1 MNKHS
6 LASKI
11 TFIFAISFV
20 LVCVLFLL
28 LYRFQADRTLDLMEQ
43 RQFQSMNYLLQL
55 YKNKT
60 QPKNI
65 KSYFNFFNLKPVE
78 NLKLASFVLKKGEIN
93 FDRKT
98 PIGRFASILYNDR
111 YYLFMD
117 TGLEKILLQSQND
130 KNMTDHLWIGFFLAI
145 GVLITTY
152 MSILKSFTPLRKLS
166 TNIRKFA
173 SGDLEVEY
181 KSDQKDEIA
190 EVANEF
196 DKAVKK
202 IRHLILSRQLF
213 LRAIMH
219 ELKTPIGKGR
229 IVSEMIND
237 DIQKNRLISI
247 FERLDLL
254 INEFSK
260 IEQLVSQSYVLNVK
274 PYPLH
279 CFLDQSIDMLML
291 DISKT
296 KKSVILD
303 INNEDEI
310 INADFDLMCLAMKN
324 LIDNG
329 LKYSI
334 DNQVF
339 ITNIT
344 NGLRFS
350 NRGKKLEYSIQHYYN
365 AFIHDKNSKGLGLGL
380 YIIKNIIEYHQY
392 TLSYTYQEN
401 MHCFDIIWQSDTN
414 NIIPKVTDEFA

>member
-1 MNKHS
+1 MNRHS

-11 TFIFAISFV
+11 TFIFAITFV

-28 LYRFQADRTLDLMEQ
+28 LYRFQADRNLDLMQQ

-55 YKNKT
+55 YNNNT

-78 NLKLASFVLKKGEIN
+78 NQKLKAFVLEKGDVS

-98 PIGRFASILYNDR
+98 PIGRFSSILYNDR
-111 YYLFMD
+111 YYLFID
-117 TGLEKILLQSQND
+117 TGRERVLLQSQND
-130 KNMTDHLWIGFFLAI
+130 KNTTDHLWIGFFLAL
-145 GVLITTY
+145 GVIVTTY
-152 MSILKSFTPLRKLS
+152 MSTIKSFTPLRKLS

-229 IVSEMIND
+229 IVSEMVSD
-237 DIQKNRLISI
+237 ELQKKRLISI

-260 IEQLVSQSYVLNVK
+260 IEQFVSQSYTLDVK
-274 PYPLH
+274 PYPIH
-279 CFLDQSIDMLML
+279 CLLDQSIDMLML
-291 DISKT
+291 DIT
-296 KKSVILD
+296 RIKKSVHVD

-310 INADFDLMCLAMKN
+310 VEADFDLMCLAIKN
-324 LIDNG
+324 LLDNA
-329 LKYSI
+329 LKYSS
-334 DNQVF
+334 DNQAH
-339 ITNIT
+339 ISNIT

-350 NRGKKLEYSIQHYYN
+350 NRGEKLAYSIEHYYN
-365 AFIHDKNSKGLGLGL
+365 AFIHDKDSQGLGLGL
-380 YIIKNIIEYHQY
+380 YIIRNIIEYHGY
-392 TLSYTYQEN
+392 TLVYSYQEN
-401 MHCFDIIWQSDTN
+401 MHCFDVLWKKDPHELT
-414 NIIPKVTDEFA
+414 